1 MSAGSKGKVKAYVLI
16 EMKTNSIQSTTKKL
30 LAKPHINS
38 ASSVAGP
45 YDIVALIEA
54 DDYKDISKIVANQ
67 IHSLPGILKT
77 TTLLVFD

>member
-1 MSAGSKGKVKAYVLI
+1 MEVKAYVLI
-16 EMKTNSIQSTTKKL
+16 EMKADTIQATTKKL
-30 LAKPHINS
+30 LSKPHIKS

-45 YDIVALIEA
+45 YDIIALVEA
-54 DDYKDISKIVANQ
+54 EDYKDISKIVAKE

>member
-1 MSAGSKGKVKAYVLI
+1 MSVRSKRKVKAYVLI
-16 EMKTNSIQSTTKKL
+16 EMKADTIQSTTKKL
-30 LAKPHINS
+30 LSKPHIQS

-45 YDIVALIEA
+45 YDIVALVEA
-54 DDYKDISKIVANQ
+54 DDYKDISKIVATE